1 MVPSVKS
8 LDLCVQLEVRTD
20 PGIRKE
26 SLVSK
31 EKEGREGVD
40 IAVIER
46 RFKWRKGWEDR
57 AEE

>member
-8 LDLCVQLEVRTD
+8 LDLCVQLEVRTG
-20 PGIRKE
+20 PGTRKE

-31 EKEGREGVD
+31 EKEGLEGVD
-40 IAVIER
+40 IAVTER